1 MDKICRSEDH
11 TLGLQCGRCMQGV
24 SVEVVR
30 SLTSQDTRAVAK
42 KSATAAVGGLGGRG
56 HCKRQ
61 NGRGLATGWMWK
73 KSIR

>member
-1 MDKICRSEDH
+1 
-11 TLGLQCGRCMQGV
+11 MQGV

-30 SLTSQDTRAVAK
+30 NLTSQDTPAVAK
-42 KSATAAVGGLGGRG
+42 KLATAAVGEQSGRG

-61 NGRGLATGWMWK
+61 NGHGLATGWMWK